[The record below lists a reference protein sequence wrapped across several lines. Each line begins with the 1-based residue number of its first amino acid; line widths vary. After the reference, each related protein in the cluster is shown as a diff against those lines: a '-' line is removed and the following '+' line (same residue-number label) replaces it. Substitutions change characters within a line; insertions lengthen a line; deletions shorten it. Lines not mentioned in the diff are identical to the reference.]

1 MSEIGNGTFYSG
13 SSTISLIFCMYCV
26 TATTATILFADGEPG
41 DSVRLFSDGPHP
53 QRRETVHSQYL
64 QEDQEGRL
72 QRAAHPEVH
81 SQVCVFKSLCVLL
94 SFH

>member
-1 MSEIGNGTFYSG
+1 MENLYSG
-13 SSTISLIFCMYCV
+13 SSTISLLFCMYMYCV
-26 TATTATILFADGEPG
+26 TVTMAMVLFADGEPG